1 MMPASLDL
9 GRWWNATRVGYES
22 GSGRETTAMSEQN
35 ENQDTRTGEDRRDSP
50 RVPMRLKVRREGTEG
65 FLDRAGDLSL
75 GGVGWVGEALDPG
88 QVVEVRFALPPSL
101 EEVQVRGEVLP
112 PKASAP
118 GPVVRVRFVELP
130 VELELAIARH
140 LDDQGKDEPRGAR

>member
-1 MMPASLDL
+1 M
-9 GRWWNATRVGYES
+9 NATRVGYES

-35 ENQDTRTGEDRRDSP
+35 ENQDSRAGEDRRDSP
-50 RVPMRLKVRREGTEG
+50 RVPMRLKVRREGADA

-88 QVVEVRFALPPSL
+88 QTVEVRFALPPSL

-112 PKASAP
+112 PKAGMT

-140 LDDQGKDEPRGAR
+140 LDDQSKDEPRGAR

>member
-1 MMPASLDL
+1 
-9 GRWWNATRVGYES
+9 
-22 GSGRETTAMSEQN
+22 MSEQN

-50 RVPMRLKVRREGTEG
+50 RVPMRLKVRREGAEA

-75 GGVGWVGEALDPG
+75 GGVGWVGEALDAG
-88 QVVEVRFALPPSL
+88 QAVEVRFALPPSQ

-112 PKASAP
+112 PKAGIP

-140 LDDQGKDEPRGAR
+140 LDEQSKDASRAR

>member
-1 MMPASLDL
+1 MPASLDP